1 MGCEVC
7 GIRAEVTLGE
17 RVAHELI
24 RGTELKSRSS
34 VQTQCGGAGLQSQL
48 LGQENRVQV
57 RRGHLSEECLKWW
70 RKCGEMAQQLG
81 ALAPLAEDLDS
92 VPRTHLVAHKYL

>member
-34 VQTQCGGAGLQSQL
+34 VQTECDGAGLQSQL
-48 LGQENRVQV
+48 LGKRTEFKSGVGTLV
-57 RRGHLSEECLKWW
+57 RSVLS
-70 RKCGEMAQQLG
+70 GG
-81 ALAPLAEDLDS
+81 GS
-92 VPRTHLVAHKYL
+92 VGRWLSN